1 MIDLDKIKFLEHL
14 GHRIKLLRKEK
25 GLSLRQLAQLCDIDY
40 SDISKIEK
48 GQRNI
53 QVFTILELAKGLG
66 IHPKELFDFD
76 IDIDI
81 DIEKYKIDEKS

>member
-1 MIDLDKIKFLEHL
+1 MKFLEL
-14 GHRIKLLRKEK
+14 FGNQIKTLRKER

-53 QVFTILELAKGLG
+53 QISTILELTRGLD
-66 IHPKELFDFD
+66 IHPKDLFDF
-76 IDIDI
+76 
-81 DIEKYKIDEKS
+81 KIDENS

>member
-1 MIDLDKIKFLEHL
+1 MMHIDRMKFLEL
-14 GHRIKLLRKEK
+14 FGNQIKTLRKEK

-53 QVFTILELAKGLG
+53 QISTILELTKGLD
-66 IHPKELFDFD
+66 IHPKDLFDFD
-76 IDIDI
+76 T
-81 DIEKYKIDEKS
+81 ENLK

>member
-14 GHRIKLLRKEK
+14 GNRIKLLRKEK

-53 QVFTILELAKGLG
+53 QVSTILELAKGLD

-76 IDIDI
+76 ID
-81 DIEKYKIDEKS
+81 

>member
-1 MIDLDKIKFLEHL
+1 MKFLEL
-14 GHRIKLLRKEK
+14 FGNQIKTLRKER

-53 QVFTILELAKGLG
+53 QISTILELTKGLD
-66 IHPKELFDFD
+66 IYSKELFDF
-76 IDIDI
+76 
-81 DIEKYKIDEKS
+81 KIDEYS

>member
-14 GHRIKLLRKEK
+14 GNRIKLLRKEK

-53 QVFTILELAKGLG
+53 QVSTILELARGLD

-76 IDIDI
+76 IDI
-81 DIEKYKIDEKS
+81 EKYKIDE

>member
-1 MIDLDKIKFLEHL
+1 MHTIMTDIDRTKFLECL
-14 GHRIKLLRKEK
+14 GNQTQRLRKER

-53 QVFTILELAKGLG
+53 QISTLLELTKGLD
-66 IHPKELFDFD
+66 IHPKDLFDFD
-76 IDIDI
+76 I
-81 DIEKYKIDEKS
+81 EN